1 MELSISRDDSGRLVL
16 VAQWPN
22 LTGAIKAECYG
33 ELAAE
38 ILRLATIMD
47 RKVSRQLK
55 PESGTGYR
63 VIVQKGNGAN
73 DSHCRDR

>member
-22 LTGAIKAECYG
+22 RTGAIKAESYG

-63 VIVQKGNGAN
+63 VIVQKGSGAN
-73 DSHCRDR
+73 G